1 MQICSTHYLLYIFV
15 SVKVFLIRVSAISI
29 SKPSLGLV
37 SSDPSSLN
45 ASHSDIPISNITSFG
60 AIDPAFGFV
69 PIFYGVKLRPIP
81 CLLNSVNAALELALE
96 DYEGPI
102 FETVFKLDAHPQV
115 EIAFVPDEEGGSVP
129 RKFVIWGLNIGID
142 LMIADR
148 NFQAAVFILSY
159 RGRGVACIKF
169 TEAGASS
176 FNSTDMTKT
185 TEGDIQISSPL
196 SNLTKVLPQAPKD
209 AATTSANPQNDPR
222 LEIAFQ
228 LTGSVVTIYEIF
240 FMALDMLRDIA
251 FSRRTARLADGAT
264 LIKAANLIIS
274 TRQTDPP
281 RTAQDPPFFQV
292 EWFMR
297 ALARTPAYMLDQRNF
312 KEVEMVLFVEEVK
325 VGEVSVRRPG
335 TGSGLLPASDGL
347 STS

>member
-1 MQICSTHYLLYIFV
+1 MKKEGVYRESLSFGVLISVLVRLVIALNFCSTPNPVIQ
-15 SVKVFLIRVSAISI
+15 SM
-29 SKPSLGLV
+29 SLSWTAVLML
-37 SSDPSSLN
+37 SP
-45 ASHSDIPISNITSFG
+45 P
-60 AIDPAFGFV
+60 
-69 PIFYGVKLRPIP
+69 
-81 CLLNSVNAALELALE
+81 
-96 DYEGPI
+96 
-102 FETVFKLDAHPQV
+102 
-115 EIAFVPDEEGGSVP
+115 
-129 RKFVIWGLNIGID
+129 ID